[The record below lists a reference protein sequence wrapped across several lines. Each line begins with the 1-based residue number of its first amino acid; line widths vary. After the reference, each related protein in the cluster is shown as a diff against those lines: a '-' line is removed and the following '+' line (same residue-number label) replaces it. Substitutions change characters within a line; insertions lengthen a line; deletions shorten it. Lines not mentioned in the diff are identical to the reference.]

1 MSAMPSAFLPSAGAG
16 GPCAG
21 VVHAVDA
28 GRLRL
33 RLRLAT
39 DPGAEPVSARWV
51 ALPGWSPAAG
61 DEVLVL
67 GSAETGYF
75 VPGPLASG
83 GVAKGIEAEAAP
95 VIAAD
100 PTPARLELPGGAAAE
115 LDPDSGTLRVRDAAG
130 SVLFSYR
137 SAEGTGSLRLEAD
150 EVELAATRGDLNL
163 SAAGSVRARARRVD
177 LAGETGFSAIVG
189 NGREAAGSRLEM
201 DRDATNLDTGELDA
215 RARRV
220 RGRAER
226 AEWTGACWKLGVER
240 LVVTA
245 QRLETR
251 AETVVE
257 DLGNAYRRVRDL
269 TQLSTRRL
277 RQLVDDTVQTRA
289 RRVLYRASEAFKVRG
304 DKIHLG

>member
-1 MSAMPSAFLPSAGAG
+1 MSAMPSAFLPPASSDA
-16 GPCAG
+16 PCAG
-21 VVHAVDA
+21 VVHSVVAD
-28 GRLRL
+28 RLRL
-33 RLRLAT
+33 KLAAA
-39 DPGAEPVSARWV
+39 PRAEPVSARWV
-51 ALPGWSPAAG
+51 ALPGWIPGPG

-67 GSAETGYF
+67 GNAEAGYF
-75 VPGPLASG
+75 VPGPLSNG
-83 GVAKGIEAEAAP
+83 AP
-95 VIAAD
+95 A
-100 PTPARLELPGGAAAE
+100 PARMELPGGGAAE
-115 LDPDSGTLRVRDAAG
+115 LDLDSGTLRVRDAAG

-137 SAEGTGSLRLEAD
+137 SAEGTGSLRLEAG

-163 SAAGSVRARARRVD
+163 SAAGSVRARGRRVE
-177 LAGETGFSAIVG
+177 LAGETGFSAMVG
-189 NGREAAGSRLEM
+189 SGHGEPDSRLEM
-201 DRDATNLDTGELDA
+201 DRDATRIDTGELDA

-220 RGRAER
+220 RGRAEQ
-226 AEWTGACWKLGVER
+226 AEWTGASWKLGVER
-240 LVVTA
+240 LVVSA
-245 QRLETR
+245 RRLETR

>member
-1 MSAMPSAFLPSAGAG
+1 MSAMPSAFLPPSDA
-16 GPCAG
+16 PCTG
-21 VVHAVDA
+21 VVHAANA
-28 GRLRL
+28 GRL

-39 DPGAEPVSARWV
+39 DPRAAPVSARWV

-83 GVAKGIEAEAAP
+83 AAAKEIAAEAA
-95 VIAAD
+95 ATGGAD
-100 PTPARLELPGGAAAE
+100 LAPARLELPGGGAAE
-115 LDPDSGTLRVRDAAG
+115 LDADSGTLRVRDAAG

-137 SAEGTGSLRLEAD
+137 SAEGTGSLRLEAG

-163 SAAGSVRARARRVD
+163 SAAGSVRARGRRVE
-177 LAGETGFSAIVG
+177 LAGETGFKAVVG
-189 NGREAAGSRLEM
+189 TGRGEPDSRLEI
-201 DRDATNLDTGELDA
+201 DRDSTRLDTGELDA

-220 RGRAER
+220 RGRAEQ
-226 AEWTGACWKLGVER
+226 AEWTGASWKLGVER